1 MKQLLTI
8 LLLCCA
14 FSSFGQQKNIVSNE
28 TIEAIRDDVWIPFME
43 AYAEFDSDKLKSI
56 HSKDIVRITIDQNQ
70 IETGENYLENFGGF
84 LQHMKQGGNEVAIAF
99 AIQSTAIDEGGALA
113 YQTGYYRY
121 SSKRNGEE
129 KLIPRGYGYFNVALK
144 KENEIWK
151 LWLDSDKQ
159 TDISDEDFQAQEIL
173 YELMK

>member
-1 MKQLLTI
+1 MKQALTI
-8 LLLCCA
+8 LFLCCA
-14 FSSFGQQKNIVSNE
+14 FSSFGQQKNTVSDE
-28 TIEAIRDDVWIPFME
+28 VIEAIRDDVWIPFME

-56 HSKDIVRITIDQNQ
+56 HSKDIVRVTIDQNQ
-70 IETGENYLENFGGF
+70 IETGEKYLENFGDF
-84 LQHMKQGGNEVAIAF
+84 LQHMKQAGNEVAIAF

-129 KLIPRGYGYFNVALK
+129 KLTPRGYGYFNVALK
-144 KENEIWK
+144 KESEMWK

-159 TDISDEDFQAQEIL
+159 TDISDKDFQAQEIL

>member
-8 LLLCCA
+8 LLLCCV
-14 FSSFGQQKNIVSNE
+14 FSSFGQQKNTVSTE
-28 TIEAIRDDVWIPFME
+28 VTEAIRDDVWIPFME

-70 IETGENYLENFGGF
+70 IETGEEYLENFGGF
-84 LQHMKQGGNEVAIAF
+84 LQHMKQAGNEVAIAF
-99 AIQSTAIDEGGALA
+99 AIQSTAIDESGALA

-129 KLIPRGYGYFNVALK
+129 KLTPRGYGYFNVALK
-144 KENEIWK
+144 KENETWK

-159 TDISDEDFQAQEIL
+159 TDISDEGFQAQKIL